1 MNVVHE
7 EISKTLNNTKETT
20 DSRRIKF
27 EKNLVFEDISF
38 KYDNTEN
45 YILEHVN
52 LDIKK
57 FIIEYTGKV
66 VLEKAHL
73 LMSWLVY

>member
-1 MNVVHE
+1 MP
-7 EISKTLNNTKETT
+7 KETT

-57 FIIEYTGKV
+57 FIGIYGER